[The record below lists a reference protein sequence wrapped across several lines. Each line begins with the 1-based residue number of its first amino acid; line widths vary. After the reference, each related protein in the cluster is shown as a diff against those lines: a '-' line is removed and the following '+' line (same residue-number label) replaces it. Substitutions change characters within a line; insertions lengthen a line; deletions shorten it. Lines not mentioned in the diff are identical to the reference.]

1 MPRSKVLA
9 TDASRSQLL
18 GVLHALFE
26 RPKTFHEILT
36 ERNSVLEALR
46 TLEGPGR
53 WPDAPDFGSG
63 MTIAQAEAVFPV
75 MDAIVFRG
83 LLSPSLVRAAPIHA
97 QRAAAGLPF
106 FNAVPY
112 TLDTDV
118 NIMVTDDTQTIL
130 VPNGFAS
137 SGAAQKIFQKG
148 NYGVD
153 GWRPVHFQGFALLL
167 MEHEL
172 SHLIISALEA
182 PYGEERDPSYY
193 TPFYCTEGQDLIM
206 SQLRDLQYPA
216 LQPLLEK
223 LSQTRDPFRLCHSP
237 YWHCLTY
244 AAFGHIGNVTVDNI
258 KGIIGRSL
266 PKSFVRGPVVWQA
279 MNAQDQLKD
288 ILSITLFE

>member
-46 TLEGPGR
+46 NLEGPGR

-63 MTIAQAEAVFPV
+63 MTIPQAEAVFQV
-75 MDAIVFRG
+75 LDAIVFKG

-97 QRAAAGLPF
+97 QRAAAGVPF

-148 NYGVD
+148 NY
-153 GWRPVHFQGFALLL
+153 
-167 MEHEL
+167 
-172 SHLIISALEA
+172 ALEA
-182 PYGEERDPSYY
+182 PNGEERDPSYY